1 MHRETLPMHRET
13 LPMHR
18 ERAVLETEDPTCP
31 YDSELR
37 GASKYNHYFQNAFHD
52 TFFPLSRTVFPPRC
66 IGRPSRCIG
75 RGFPM
80 HRETPP
86 MHREHPPDASG
97 DPPMH
102 RETPPDA
109 SGDPRHSRNQ
119 NLTLEFVFAQNPAR
133 WIRTAAKRL
142 AWSQQPNLYL
152 EPKWLRYP

>member
-1 MHRETLPMHRET
+1 MHRETFPMHRETLPMHRET

-31 YDSELR
+31 HDSELR
-37 GASKYNHYFQNAFHD
+37 GVSKYNHYFRNALHD

-80 HRETPP
+80 HREGV
-86 MHREHPPDASG
+86 PDASG
-97 DPPMH
+97 D
-102 RETPPDA
+102 PPDA